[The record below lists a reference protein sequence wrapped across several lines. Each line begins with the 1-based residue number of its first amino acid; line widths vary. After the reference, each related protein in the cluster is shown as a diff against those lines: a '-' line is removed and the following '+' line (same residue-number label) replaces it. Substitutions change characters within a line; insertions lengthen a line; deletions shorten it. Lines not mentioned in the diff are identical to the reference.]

1 MKKRGLGIIMFQV
14 LSDLKS
20 PVNIFYCVVP
30 VLEAFSLQRLAKLLL
45 VQLSAPLLSR
55 SFLKSGDGR
64 SSGLSLQSTDLSVC
78 RLSVSVDVPAM
89 QAISM
94 RGAMGGA

>member
-1 MKKRGLGIIMFQV
+1 MFQV
-14 LSDLKS
+14 LTDLKCS
-20 PVNIFYCVVP
+20 VNIFHCVVP

-45 VQLSAPLLSR
+45 VQLGAPLLSQY
-55 SFLKSGDGR
+55 FLKPGDGR
-64 SSGLSLQSTDLSVC
+64 SIGLGLPVYRSVGLPPVGLSIYQWV
-78 RLSVSVDVPAM
+78 M